1 MKILFIDPVFGISG
15 DMMISALVDAGL
27 SFENLKA
34 LLAAVPDIPDM
45 RTVRLNQGIL
55 SGAHLEIGRS
65 ARHFSIAEMEEIIA
79 SLDVE
84 QGVKDDA
91 LGMLAIIVNA
101 EAKVHGVSR
110 ENVHFHELSHID
122 TIIDLASVAYGMRLI
137 GADAVY
143 SGPVP
148 CGSGT
153 ISTSHG
159 IIPNP
164 PPVTLE
170 ILKGHELVFYPENLE
185 LTTPTGA
192 AIVAYYARKQGR
204 VPAFRELA
212 KGYGIGTYQSS
223 RPDVLRIFVG
233 ESDAPG
239 YDEEVLIIE
248 TDIDDMEMEYLGA
261 VIDRIRLS
269 GAIDVVHFPISMKKS
284 RTGIRISVTADAS
297 RFEDIVD
304 TIFAETTT
312 FGLRW
317 HLSHRRIL
325 RREEETVSTSYGP
338 VRVKK
343 GFDRTGTVIKTH
355 IEFDDVKAIAD
366 ARNIPYR
373 EALELI
379 KREIGLKAKGVT
391 VSGRT

>member
-27 SFENLKA
+27 SFDDLKG

-45 RTVRLNQGIL
+45 RTARLTQGIL
-55 SGAHLEIGRS
+55 SGIHLEIGRS
-65 ARHFSIAEMEEIIA
+65 ARHFSIAEMQEIIG

-84 QGVKDDA
+84 QRIKTDA
-91 LGMLAIIVNA
+91 LGMLTIIVNA

-110 ENVHFHELSHID
+110 EKVHFHELSHID
-122 TIIDLASVAYGMRLI
+122 TIIDLVSVAYGMCSI

-153 ISTSHG
+153 INTSHG

-170 ILKGHELVFYPENLE
+170 IVKGHELIFYPENLE

-192 AIVAYYARKQGR
+192 AIVAYYARKQGK
-204 VPAFRELA
+204 VPAFREVA
-212 KGYGIGTYQSS
+212 KGYGLGTYPSS
-223 RPDVLRIFVG
+223 RPDVLRIFIG
-233 ESDAPG
+233 ETDAPY

-248 TDIDDMEMEYLGA
+248 TDIDDMEMEYLSA
-261 VIDRIRLS
+261 VIDRIRSS
-269 GAIDVVHFPISMKKS
+269 GAIDVVHFPISMKKG

-304 TIFAETTT
+304 AIFSETTT

-325 RREEETVSTSYGP
+325 RRAEETISTSYGP

-343 GFDRTGTVIKTH
+343 GFDRAGTVIKRH

-366 ARNIPYR
+366 TKNTPYR
-373 EALELI
+373 EALEQI
-379 KREIGLKAKGVT
+379 KREIDEK
-391 VSGRT
+391 